1 MSVLL
6 IIITT
11 RTVDEYP
18 FFSYPSQA
26 IGRMIIIGNYI
37 SMRFFACEKSLSTT
51 MSAETYV
58 QPLAAPCAARE
69 DQDQYPP
76 FKLGLNS

>member
-1 MSVLL
+1 M
-6 IIITT
+6 
-11 RTVDEYP
+11 DEYP

-26 IGRMIIIGNYI
+26 IGRIMIIIGNYI

-58 QPLAAPCAARE
+58 QPLTAPCAARE
-69 DQDQYPP
+69 DKDPYPS